1 MDSDDDFAGKR
12 RRIRFSNGDAT
23 AYEEG
28 GGDSSDDIF
37 AGCHAVDSSEDEGSS
52 DGIMSLRSKRNP
64 RRGGLSWRTD
74 ESKAKRGVG
83 QTPYGISLL
92 PLGLQE
98 GNEMQWDA
106 VVILARELRALRA
119 KEGEKKIEELRREAS
134 EVLGS
139 DAMGSSHPF
148 ATVRWLAATQHGKNT
163 LLKHLSA
170 GRLQAERISNP
181 SHRATPE
188 AAIASALQL
197 LGRYQE
203 AIVHWDRAV
212 DTNPPP
218 SERDIPIE
226 RPDIPTERALKP
238 PPAWI
243 LRAEQC
249 RRQSSAALQ
258 ATSSSRNPN
267 PNSRP
272 RGVVRVSAKELS
284 WERFQYEF
292 AGKGEPVVIT
302 GLLENCVQ
310 HKRLWNMAFIRK
322 TLSNKSV
329 ITKRA
334 VKGSPA
340 WARLEDAKRTTFGEL
355 VDAINTAKDSK
366 LEKPSSINRGEV
378 DLAECYCHDW
388 SIPLHAPH
396 LMENFRIP
404 KYFAGDYLQ
413 HMPQGSKYAD
423 TWPSLFVG
431 GTGTYSEVHVDAFRS
446 NFWMGLMEGRKR
458 WVFFDEKDMPLLGPQ
473 WISPSLDPTFKFTP
487 RDAKQWEYIKANC
500 RPREVELKAGEVLFV
515 PSGCAHYVEN
525 LAPTV
530 AISCNYIDKSNRC
543 KAAKELEI
551 LGASDPRSLFLAKTL
566 TDKAWVEEAD
576 SAISSVIRWCEGG
589 EIKNEVTQTDVK
601 SDQHT
606 PFGCS
611 GVGRDGVTVPW
622 VAFKRR
628 EGTLRKRRRDS
639 VGTRNVRFAD
649 HDKG

>member
-1 MDSDDDFAGKR
+1 
-12 RRIRFSNGDAT
+12 
-23 AYEEG
+23 
-28 GGDSSDDIF
+28 
-37 AGCHAVDSSEDEGSS
+37 
-52 DGIMSLRSKRNP
+52 
-64 RRGGLSWRTD
+64 
-74 ESKAKRGVG
+74 
-83 QTPYGISLL
+83 
-92 PLGLQE
+92 
-98 GNEMQWDA
+98 
-106 VVILARELRALRA
+106 
-119 KEGEKKIEELRREAS
+119 
-134 EVLGS
+134 
-139 DAMGSSHPF
+139 
-148 ATVRWLAATQHGKNT
+148 
-163 LLKHLSA
+163 
-170 GRLQAERISNP
+170 
-181 SHRATPE
+181 
-188 AAIASALQL
+188 
-197 LGRYQE
+197 
-203 AIVHWDRAV
+203 
-212 DTNPPP
+212 
-218 SERDIPIE
+218 
-226 RPDIPTERALKP
+226 
-238 PPAWI
+238 
-243 LRAEQC
+243 
-249 RRQSSAALQ
+249 
-258 ATSSSRNPN
+258 
-267 PNSRP
+267 
-272 RGVVRVSAKELS
+272 
-284 WERFQYEF
+284 
-292 AGKGEPVVIT
+292 
-302 GLLENCVQ
+302 
-310 HKRLWNMAFIRK
+310 MAFIRK

-525 LAPTV
+525 LTPTV

-589 EIKNEVTQTDVK
+589 EKKNEVTQTDVK

-649 HDKG
+649 HDKDDVSQSSKRSKLETNDNTIPPGAETLEAFLKRCKNAKTVNDTDGKGVPRFAAMEEEEEIPRVTENVKDNDSEQEKNLVELALGSQIIRIGRRKRRLLKKPSNSNNPQMRCTFISEGRYNYGYRNPWYADHLGDDVDDADTYEDVVGLGYPKALRALGYPKWRNSSSQ